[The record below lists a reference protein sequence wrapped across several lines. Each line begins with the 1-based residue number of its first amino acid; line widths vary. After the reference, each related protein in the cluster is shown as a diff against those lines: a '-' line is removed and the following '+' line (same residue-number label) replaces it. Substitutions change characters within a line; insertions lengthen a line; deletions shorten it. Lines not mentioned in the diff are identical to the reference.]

1 MRKLAEAA
9 VETSAVVKDKEK
21 EQYNEHGKGGLSAE
35 RHVQQSPGL
44 L

>member
-1 MRKLAEAA
+1 MRELAEAG
-9 VETSAVVKDKEK
+9 VESSAVVKDEEK
-21 EQYNEHGKGGLSAE
+21 EQYDEHGKGGLSAK